1 MPRIVEIA
9 PHPPCHAERSEAS
22 RLQST
27 TFAPC
32 QYAGTN
38 NMNLPSWLETT
49 SRNHPDKLALTFGE
63 ERWTFAELYRHVN
76 AAAETL
82 TSALPDPPGRIG
94 ILSANRPGF
103 VLAVLAAVRL
113 GIPVVP
119 LNPRLSPAELAFQIA
134 DADITLLLA
143 DETHDAAAVA
153 QSSRN
158 LAVIPISSI
167 ENRPEKTLPSPC
179 AQGEGLGVRVNLTA
193 EAAVFYTS
201 GTSGR
206 PKGAILTYGNLWFS
220 AISSVLHL
228 GHRSHDVWLLT
239 MPLFHVGGLAILF
252 RSIIGATPVIL
263 HVRFDPQRALHAI
276 DAGAA
281 LVSLVPAMLDRMLA
295 LRNDRPWPPHL
306 RCILL
311 GGSAAPPQL
320 LETCLRLGI
329 PVAPTYGLTEATSQV
344 ATLLPEQVQAHLGS
358 SGRPLPLTDIRIVTE
373 HGEAPPGAV
382 GEIEIRGPTNF
393 RGYLGDSE
401 ARDPDAWFATGD
413 IGYLDDDGYLVVVDR
428 RHDLIISGGE
438 NVYPAEIE
446 RVLRSHPLVADAGVV
461 GIPHETWGARPIAVV
476 VWRGDPTH
484 ADPELRRHCAT
495 ELSSFKIPDRF
506 VLATE
511 LPRTPSGKLL
521 RRVLS
526 EHIAPARRGN

>member
-1 MPRIVEIA
+1 
-9 PHPPCHAERSEAS
+9 
-22 RLQST
+22 
-27 TFAPC
+27 
-32 QYAGTN
+32 
-38 NMNLPSWLETT
+38 MNLPNWLETT
-49 SRNHPDKLALTFGE
+49 SRNHPDKLALEFGDA
-63 ERWTFAELYRHVN
+63 RWTFSELHQRVH
-76 AAAETL
+76 AATQTL
-82 TSALPDPPGRIG
+82 ASAIPNPPGRIG

-103 VLAVLAAVRL
+103 VLAVHAAVRL
-113 GIPVVP
+113 GIPFVP
-119 LNPRLSPAELAFQIA
+119 LNRRLSPTELAWQIS
-134 DADITLLLA
+134 DANITLILT
-143 DETHDAAAVA
+143 DEAIE
-153 QSSRN
+153 
-158 LAVIPISSI
+158 VITEATPANRAISVVPISNL
-167 ENRPEKTLPSPC
+167 EQAPPNPPSPC
-179 AQGEGLGVRVNLTA
+179 AQVRAPSGRQGRGVRVDLTN
-193 EAAVFYTS
+193 EAALLYTS
-201 GTSGR
+201 GTTGR

-220 AISSVLHL
+220 AVSSALQL
-228 GHRSHDVWLLT
+228 GHRSDDVWLAT

-252 RSIIGATPVIL
+252 RSVIGATPVVL
-263 HVRFDPQRALHAI
+263 HDRFVPERALHAI

-311 GGSAAPPQL
+311 GGSAAPPRL
-320 LETCLRLGI
+320 LEACLRLGI

-344 ATLLPEQVQAHLGS
+344 ATLLPEQVKDHLGS
-358 SGRPLPLTDIRIVTE
+358 SGRPLPLTDFRIVTE
-373 HGEAPPGAV
+373 HGEAPPGAI
-382 GEIEIRGPTNF
+382 GEIEIRGPTLF

-413 IGYLDDDGYLVVVDR
+413 VGYLDDDGYLFVVDR

-438 NVYPAEIE
+438 NIYPAEIE

-461 GIPHETWGARPIAVV
+461 GIPHETWGARPVAAV

-495 ELSSFKIPDRF
+495 ELSGFKIPDRF
-506 VLATE
+506 VLASE

-526 EHIAPARRGN
+526 EHIAPARRGNRYGSG